1 MMAKILLS
9 LFTIIHFNL
18 LQAQNLV
25 VNPGAESLPKGIG
38 WTIISA
44 GASTCSAIPTDT
56 YLNWT
61 MVPNGTA
68 NYPFDHTTGASG
80 GTIFYSGCSTAFQG
94 PFELQQDVDVSAD
107 ATIIDLG
114 NAQYIFSG
122 YLQTPVSIQTDQG
135 RFIIDYL
142 DAANVILGASYTS
155 AWQSY
160 FFGSGS
166 GWVFYSDTRLAPV
179 GTRKIRIRLQSQMF
193 FNVPA
198 INVYFDDISLIKLS
212 VVPVKIISFTGTYT
226 ANKINLQWTTT
237 NELNLSSYEVER
249 SSNGIQFTKIAVVP
263 GGKTA
268 YSISDENIN
277 SGVDRYFYRLKMIN
291 TNGGFSLSTVI
302 PVNIRA
308 QQALQLSPNP
318 AKNFIT
324 ISGFKK
330 EGTITIFNANGASV
344 LSNSTRLQTT
354 RINISSLPG
363 GIYFIRCSDGDTI
376 SFKKLVVENK

>member
-1 MMAKILLS
+1 MAKILLS
-9 LFTIIHFNL
+9 LFTIIYFNL

-25 VNPGAESLPKGIG
+25 VNPDAESLPKGIG

-68 NYPFDHTTGASG
+68 NYPFDHTTGAAG

-122 YLQTPVSIQTDQG
+122 YMQTPVNIQTDQG

-142 DAANVILGASYTS
+142 DAANAILGASYTS

-212 VVPVKIISFTGTYT
+212 VVPVKIISFTGSYN

-249 SSNGIQFTKIAVVP
+249 SSNSIQFTKIAVVP

-268 YSISDENIN
+268 YSISDKNIN

-291 TNGGFSLSTVI
+291 TNGEFSLSSVI

-354 RINISSLPG
+354 GINISSLPR